1 MSIRAFAT
9 VLEPFL
15 NFPYIRRTRRN
26 HGLEHATIHVLS
38 SRAHPVSLSGRSDAE
53 GFVLIGDATTEQ
65 VERAVHDALGRMRN
79 GEHQL
84 AVHPNCGTGFLTSAA
99 LVCLTALVGS
109 VGVRRGARDYIGR
122 LPMVMMMSVMALI
135 VAQPLGLSLQA
146 HITTLGDPGDL
157 KITSVRRLEMRL
169 PFTSRGV
176 TVHRVTTT
184 AG

>member
-1 MSIRAFAT
+1 MSVQAFAT
-9 VLEPFL
+9 VLEPLL
-15 NFPYIRRTRRN
+15 NMPYVRRTRRN

-38 SRAHPVSLSGRSDAE
+38 GSAHPVSLSGRSDAD
-53 GFVLIGDATTEQ
+53 GFVLIGEATTDQIEK
-65 VERAVHDALGRMRN
+65 AVHDALGRMRR

-99 LVCLTALVGS
+99 LVCLTALIGS
-109 VGVRRGARDYIGR
+109 IGVRRGARDYIER
-122 LPMVMMMSVMALI
+122 LPIVMMMSIGALI

-157 KITSVRRLEMRL
+157 EITGVRRLDMRM
-169 PFTSRGV
+169 PFTGRGV
-176 TVHRVTTT
+176 TVHRVSTT